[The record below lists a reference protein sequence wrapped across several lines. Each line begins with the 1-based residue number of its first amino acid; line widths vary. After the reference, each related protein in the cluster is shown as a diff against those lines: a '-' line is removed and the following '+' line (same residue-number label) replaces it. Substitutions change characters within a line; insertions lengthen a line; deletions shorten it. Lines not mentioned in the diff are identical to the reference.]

1 MRDFIFVKTPIIQGG
16 VDLDFSLCLKIM
28 DNISRVMVGKQDSI
42 KQVLVALLAE
52 GHVLLEDV
60 PGVGKTLLARSLA
73 ASIHGT
79 YKRIQF
85 TPDLL
90 PSDITGFNVYL
101 HQTGKFEFRQGPVMA
116 HILLA
121 DEINRTVPRTQSS
134 LLESMEERQVTVDGE
149 TLALPSPF
157 FVIAT
162 QNPVELE
169 GTFPLP
175 EAQLDRFLLKIHLG
189 YPDKTEEMDILKRFQ
204 NADPFLTLAPVAT
217 PEQIVSLQQD
227 RKKIQVSGLVREY
240 ITTLVQATRNHHQI
254 KFGASPR
261 GSLALMRSAQA
272 MAALDS
278 RDFTLPDDVKAL
290 VVPVL
295 GHRIILQEN
304 ERLRGEQPER
314 ILQEILDQTP
324 IPTQGSG

>member
-1 MRDFIFVKTPIIQGG
+1 M
-16 VDLDFSLCLKIM
+16 DFSVCFKIM
-28 DNISRVMVGKQDSI
+28 DNISQVMVGKCDVI
-42 KQVLVALLAE
+42 KLMLVALLAD

-73 ASIHGT
+73 ASIDGT

-101 HQTGKFEFRQGPVMA
+101 PQAGRFEFRPGPVMA

-134 LLESMEERQVTVDGE
+134 LLESMEERQVTVDGA
-149 TLALPSPF
+149 TLGLPAPF
-157 FVIAT
+157 FVMAT

-189 YPDKTEEMDILKRFQ
+189 YPDKGEEIEILKRFQ
-204 NADPFLTLAPVAT
+204 SHDPFLALAPVAT
-217 PEQIVSLQQD
+217 PEQVAALQQE
-227 RKKIQVSGLVREY
+227 RKKIRVSALVREY
-240 ITTLVQATRNHHQI
+240 ITTLVQATRHHGLI

-272 MAALDS
+272 LAALDS
-278 RDFTLPDDVKAL
+278 REFVLPDDVKAL

-304 ERLRGEQPER
+304 EQLRGEQPGK
-314 ILQEILDQTP
+314 ILMGILDKIP
-324 IPTQGSG
+324 IPTGFNG

>member
-1 MRDFIFVKTPIIQGG
+1 M
-16 VDLDFSLCLKIM
+16 DFSLCFKIM

-42 KQVLVALLAE
+42 RQMLVALLAE

-73 ASIHGT
+73 ASIQGT

-101 HQTGKFEFRQGPVMA
+101 HQTGKFEFRPGPVMA
-116 HILLA
+116 NILLA

-149 TLALPSPF
+149 TLALPIPF

-204 NADPFLTLAPVAT
+204 KDDPFLELTPVAT
-217 PEQIVSLQQD
+217 PEQVFQLQQD
-227 RKKIQVSGLVREY
+227 RKKIQVSERVRDY
-240 ITTLVQATRNHHQI
+240 ITTLVQATRNHPKI

-272 MAALDS
+272 LAALDS
-278 RDFTLPDDVKAL
+278 RDFILPDDVKAL

-295 GHRIILQEN
+295 GHRLILQEN
-304 ERLRGEQPER
+304 ERLRGERPEG

-324 IPTQGSG
+324 IPIKGPGSPHGS